1 MEQLATVGEPPSLVV
16 AVLVTGPGHH
26 TGVVPGAVPV
36 TVHMKTLTTRLILDL
51 TPKVR
56 SRNLT
61 KQRVN
66 NLTSSISILRRK
78 INNRLKFYFR
88 SPTFSFR

>member
-1 MEQLATVGEPPSLVV
+1 MSCIVLFHGVLVV

-26 TGVVPGAVPV
+26 TGLVPGAVPV
-36 TVHMKTLTTRLILDL
+36 TVHMKTLTTGLILYL

-56 SRNLT
+56 SGNLT
-61 KQRVN
+61 QQRVY
-66 NLTSSISILRRK
+66 NLASSVSILRWK

-88 SPTFSFR
+88 SPTLSFR